1 MIWLGT
7 TRTGE
12 RFELPEEITTRTAAI
27 LAKKGAG
34 KTYLAGVL
42 EEEFAKAGIAFVV
55 LDPIGAHHGIRS
67 KADGKTPA
75 YPIVVFGGE
84 FADIEIGRED
94 GEKVA
99 TAIVEE
105 NISAIVDVS
114 QLSKTAW
121 RIFVRDF
128 ARTLYAINRTPRHVL
143 IEEATEFVP
152 QRLRPDLTEVYEAVE
167 KLVRMGRGRGLG
179 VTLISQ
185 RSAQVAKD
193 VLTQIDILFALRTVG
208 KQDRDAVLAMFDA
221 VLEADQQTDLYEF
234 RSTLPSLPDGTAWV
248 WAPESHIFTQVRIRT
263 RETYHAGAT
272 PTFETER
279 QVVQAR
285 PDVSRLRERFA
296 SQAPAPTTT
305 DANGITAEKVRAL
318 EYRVTQLV
326 KDADRFRLD
335 RDAWKK
341 KHDDLAFSTETW
353 KKAVDLIRQAFS
365 MIFDSTLPTIGIMP
379 VDQERLEEI
388 VREIVPRMIPVAV
401 GGPVEVPPAA
411 VIRKSYQRQAVD
423 RIMKRVV
430 ELGPDEREA
439 LRFLL
444 GHDVYVTINRIAIGI
459 SGNDAGGT
467 RDRWAKAIK
476 SLVEAG
482 LVVKDRGGRNSYKPA
497 IREHVKAALSAHN
510 PAEDE
515 VEEVYTAVLAK
526 VAA

>member
-7 TRTGE
+7 TREGE

-42 EEEFAKAGIAFVV
+42 EEECAKAGIAFVV
-55 LDPIGAHHGIRS
+55 L
-67 KADGKTPA
+67 
-75 YPIVVFGGE
+75 GGE

-105 NISAIVDVS
+105 NISTIVDVS

-128 ARTLYAINRTPRHVL
+128 ARTLYTINRTPRHVL

-296 SQAPAPTTT
+296 SKALAPMTA
-305 DANGITAEKVRAL
+305 DAGGILQSATAEKVRAL
-318 EYRVTQLV
+318 EYRVDQLL
-326 KDADRFRLD
+326 KDANRFKVERDR
-335 RDAWKK
+335 WKK
-341 KHDDLAFSTETW
+341 KHDDLAFSAETW

-365 MIFDSTLPTIGIMP
+365 MIFDSTLPTITMGIVP
-379 VDQERLEEI
+379 VDQERLEEM
-388 VREIVPRMIPVAV
+388 VREMVPRMMPATV
-401 GGPVEVPPAA
+401 GGPVEIPPAA
-411 VIRKSYQRQAVD
+411 VIRRSYQRQAVD
-423 RIMKRVV
+423 RIMKRVA
-430 ELGPDEREA
+430 ELGTDEREA

-444 GHDVYVTINRIAIGI
+444 GHDVYGTINRIAIGI

-467 RDRWAKAIK
+467 RERWAKAIK
-476 SLVEAG
+476 ALVEAG